1 MGAAS
6 PTVSVVIPCYNAEA
20 FVAETVASALD
31 QTYPLEEV
39 ICVDDGSTDGT
50 LGVLERLQA
59 GAGERVTVLSRPN
72 GGPSAAR
79 NLGLSRA
86 TGDYVQFLDADDL
99 LRPEKIAHQ
108 VDLVRAEAQHPDL
121 VAAAY
126 EVVLWEAS
134 TCAVIGLEASPWL
147 GVLVAKL
154 GITSANLYRREAVE
168 RVGGWNEA
176 WRTSEDPELAFRL
189 LRDGARVL
197 LDPVPATTL
206 RRRSDSQWN
215 ADVESSHQGWLRL
228 RMGILDWVRAHRCL
242 SPEEERCAERK
253 FFEYVRKVH
262 TYDPG
267 LAVEAL
273 SRLPASFRPEPG
285 RHGKAYT
292 LLYRAFGFDGAQRLH
307 PYWLRINSAV
317 RAPGRASSP
326 APAP

>member
-1 MGAAS
+1 MSAAS

-20 FVAETVASALD
+20 FVAEAVASALD

-59 GAGERVTVLSRPN
+59 DAGERLIVLSRSN

-108 VDLVRAEAQHPDL
+108 IGLIRVEAQHPDL

-126 EVVLWEAS
+126 EVVFGDAG
-134 TCAVIGLEASPWL
+134 TCAVIGLEESPWL
-147 GVLVAKL
+147 GVFVAKL

-168 RVGGWNEA
+168 RVGGWNEG

-189 LRDGARVL
+189 LKDGARVL

-206 RRRSDSQWN
+206 RRRGDSQWS
-215 ADVESSHQGWLRL
+215 ADVASSHQGWLRL
-228 RMGILDWVRAHRCL
+228 RMEILDWVRAHRCL
-242 SPEEERCAERK
+242 SPEEEQCAERK
-253 FFEYVRKVH
+253 LFGYARKVH

-267 LAVEAL
+267 LAEEAL
-273 SRLPASFRPEPG
+273 SMLPASFRPEPA
-285 RHGKAYT
+285 RHGRAYT
-292 LLYRAFGFDGAQRLH
+292 LLYRAFGFDGAQRLY
-307 PYWLRINSAV
+307 PFWLRINSAI
-317 RAPGRASSP
+317 RAPARASS
-326 APAP
+326 